1 MGLLVDGEWR
11 DQWYDTKATGGRFK
25 RDISRFRNWVT
36 ADGRAGPTGASG
48 FEAQPDRYHLYVSY
62 ACPWAHRTLI
72 FRKLKGLEDMIP
84 LSVVHWYMAENG
96 WTFADGDGVISDP
109 IHDADYMYQ
118 VYQAADSSYTGRV
131 TVPVMWDKEKQTIV
145 SN

>member
-72 FRKLKGLEDMIP
+72 FRKLKGLEFLIP
-84 LSVVHWYMAENG
+84 VCVVHWLLVENG
-96 WTFADGDGVISDP
+96 WTFADGDGVVPDP
-109 IHDADYMYQ
+109 IHGVDFLYY
-118 VYQAADSSYTGRV
+118 VYLAADESYTGIV
-131 TVPVMWDKEKQTIV
+131 TVPVLWDKE
-145 SN
+145 